1 MGAYLSEPNLNKES
15 LDDCDEKIAY
25 GASSMQGW
33 RLEQEV
39 NKAQNNLLKNRT

>member
-1 MGAYLSEPNLNKES
+1 MGAYLSEPNLTKDS
-15 LDDCDEKIAY
+15 LDNENEKIAF

-39 NKAQNNLLKNRT
+39 I

>member
-15 LDDCDEKIAY
+15 LDDENDQIAF

-39 NKAQNNLLKNRT
+39 FYLFVDIN